1 MNRPKVL
8 GIMTRLGSTH
18 DRVKVSYLLGDR
30 TYLTDDRLCQKFGV
44 MLRKLLPV
52 CLANAPGNKKIDSKW
67 RDRGR
72 VIAITIV
79 WDGLI
84 VAGYRCCCGY
94 APKRYRVMEKIVT
107 EGTKLIEPC
116 SLFWD
121 VFDYAEAI
129 ATMHQSNL
137 GTAIQLSL
145 FK

>member
-1 MNRPKVL
+1 MNTPQVL
-8 GIMTRLGSTH
+8 GVITRLGSIH
-18 DRVKVSYLLGDR
+18 DRVKVSYALGDR

-44 MLRKLLPV
+44 MLHRLLPV
-52 CLANAPGNKKIDSKW
+52 CLANAPGDKKIDSKW
-67 RDRGR
+67 HERGR
-72 VIAITIV
+72 VLAITIV

-129 ATMHQSNL
+129 AQRHQS
-137 GTAIQLSL
+137 GKSIHKQLSL
-145 FK
+145 L